1 RFIGSSEALIEEL
14 VRGQGVWYLLLLYF
28 GVRALL
34 LILSNAS
41 GAPGGLF
48 FPTLVLGALIGALC
62 ARLCIGFGLLGE
74 EYYTVLLTVG
84 MASFFSASAR
94 TPITALHFALEALGA
109 EPNILAVTMGVA
121 VSFLVI
127 EIFGVPAFNETVLEA
142 RVEEENEGKSA
153 QVIDTELTV
162 RAGSFAVGKEI
173 RDVLW
178 PPTCVILSVDKS
190 PTHHGGLTGISEGDV
205 LHVHYR
211 TYDPPVTMRRL
222 EDLVGPQEGSA
233 RISMHER
240 GSSEQIP
247 DN

>member
-1 RFIGSSEALIEEL
+1 MLPLPS
-14 VRGQGVWYLLLLYF
+14 
-28 GVRALL
+28 
-34 LILSNAS
+34 
-41 GAPGGLF
+41 
-48 FPTLVLGALIGALC
+48 
-62 ARLCIGFGLLGE
+62 
-74 EYYTVLLTVG
+74 
-84 MASFFSASAR
+84 
-94 TPITALHFALEALGA
+94 
-109 EPNILAVTMGVA
+109 
-121 VSFLVI
+121 
-127 EIFGVPAFNETVLEA
+127 
-142 RVEEENEGKSA
+142 
-153 QVIDTELTV
+153 
-162 RAGSFAVGKEI
+162 
-173 RDVLW
+173 DVLW